1 MVGYGGAAP
10 ADPSH
15 TTSSPPRKGT
25 IVSARRRTLAAATAA
40 LAATTA
46 ALTAGTA
53 NAAPAPATSNV
64 SITVGTP
71 SPAGALIPGGA
82 AETFT
87 VTATNNTA
95 TAQKFTAQ
103 AGGKSTGA
111 LPLAAEDV
119 TFQATAIGSTPATDG
134 SLNNQDGEL
143 LGAFYPAGGRFG
155 DSFTI
160 PAHAAYSWKLS
171 LAATKAW
178 PRNDGDLKFYVEGNE
193 DSTSGTLDFK
203 VGDGSSG
210 GPVIQTINGGDTVA
224 PGQPAYEYLN
234 VTNDTGAPLGK
245 DWTDRL
251 SFSSIDP
258 NGNQTFFQQVTLRTE
273 VWNGQAYV
281 PVAVGD
287 PLPAL
292 SKDLAPGATAVYR
305 IRVDLVKYAATTAA
319 GQLRL
324 NADDMSAGS
333 ADSASKVL
341 IVRRDP
347 QTGPHPSASPSTPRS
362 TATPVSSATPLSSP
376 ATATPTAGAT
386 LAETGG
392 GSNTGPLIGIALAL
406 LAAGS
411 TVILALKR
419 RTSRR

>member
-1 MVGYGGAAP
+1 
-10 ADPSH
+10 
-15 TTSSPPRKGT
+15 
-25 IVSARRRTLAAATAA
+25 VSARRRTLAAATAT
-40 LAATTA
+40 LAAATA
-46 ALTAGTA
+46 VLAAGSA
-53 NAAPAPATSNV
+53 NAAPKPATSDV

-71 SPAGALIPGGA
+71 APAGALIPGGG

-119 TFQATAIGSTPATDG
+119 TFQATAIGNTPATSG
-134 SLNNQDGEL
+134 SLHTQDGEL
-143 LGAFYPAGGRFG
+143 LGAFYPVGGTFG

-160 PAHAAYSWKLS
+160 PAHAAYSWNIS

-178 PRNDGDLKFYVEGNE
+178 PLNDGDLKFYVEGNQG
-193 DSTSGTLDFK
+193 STSGTLDFK
-203 VGDGSSG
+203 VGDGGTG
-210 GPVIQTINGGDTVA
+210 GPVVQTIKGGDIVA

-234 VTNDTGAPLGK
+234 VTNNTGAPLGK
-245 DWTDRL
+245 DWSDHLT
-251 SFSSIDP
+251 FAPFDP
-258 NGNQTFFQQVTLRTE
+258 NGNQIFFNQVTLRTE

-281 PVAVGD
+281 PVNAGD

-324 NADDMSAGS
+324 NAEDMSGS
-333 ADSASKVL
+333 TADSASKVL
-341 IVRRDP
+341 IIRRDP
-347 QTGPHPSASPSTPRS
+347 QTGPHASASPSAPAPRS
-362 TATPVSSATPLSSP
+362 TATP
-376 ATATPTAGAT
+376 TPTTSASGAS

-392 GSNTGPLIGIALAL
+392 GSNTGLLAGIALAL

-411 TVILALKR
+411 TVVIALKR
-419 RTSRR
+419 RTSRH